1 MSEDLV
7 TMSLDG
13 MRAVRVSGG
22 AHLAAKPHRGF
33 DNCRHCVFYQNCC
46 GPPGPRVLGAPS
58 KAHCLPHFRPSGRD
72 IIWVLADP

>member
-22 AHLAAKPHRGF
+22 AHLAALQGLTARGHT
-33 DNCRHCVFYQNCC
+33 D
-46 GPPGPRVLGAPS
+46 PAAGAWKIANEAVKS
-58 KAHCLPHFRPSGRD
+58 RK
-72 IIWVLADP
+72 